1 VNPANFRNKITFKN
15 YTQTENE
22 MGDTIN
28 AWIVHSTRWA
38 MIKTVKGKEFVQAA
52 SVQGERTVR
61 FVVRYTKGLTNDMR
75 IIYDE
80 RTFEIIAPPI
90 NDDELNKT
98 LTIMGR
104 EVV

>member
-1 VNPANFRNKITFKN
+1 MNPANFRHRITFKN
-15 YTQTENE
+15 YTQTENA
-22 MGDTIN
+22 MGDTIS
-28 AWIVHSTRWA
+28 AWVVHSKKWA
-38 MIKTVKGKEFVQAA
+38 MIKTVKGKEFVQAT
-52 SVQGERTVR
+52 SVQGERTLR

-90 NDDELNKT
+90 NDDELNET